1 MNLSST
7 MVEASPLTRF
17 LRDRG
22 VVGSFSAEEWS
33 LMLAEA
39 RHAGMLAR
47 IARWILGSSMA
58 GSVPP
63 CHRDSLAAALVHSAA
78 FRRDVQRELRSI
90 SSALVH
96 VEAPILLLKGAS
108 YVALGL
114 PAADGRIFSDI
125 DLLVGDKQIRFVERE
140 LMLGGWIT
148 GEIAAYDD
156 RYYRQWSHEIPPMT
170 HTRRGTTIDLH
181 HSLVMPTCRIAVNSS
196 RMVNDA
202 VRIAG
207 SERFWR
213 LRDEDIL
220 LHAAAHLLLNGE
232 FDRGLRDLCDID
244 LLYRHFSSGSAE
256 FAERLIARSAEV
268 GLEAIVRQALY
279 LAWRFFSTP
288 ADDRL
293 LLQREP
299 TAFVR
304 LVEKAVSS
312 RHPDT
317 RIRGQAMADWL
328 LMVRELS
335 LRLPPNLLLIH
346 LMHKMWVGFQP
357 VKRAQA

>member
-7 MVEASPLTRF
+7 MVESSPLTRF

-22 VVGSFSAEEWS
+22 VAATFSAEEWS

-47 IARWILGSSMA
+47 IAHWIPGSSMA
-58 GSVPP
+58 GNVPP
-63 CHRDSLAAALVHSAA
+63 RHQGILVAALVQSAA

-96 VEAPILLLKGAS
+96 VETPILLLKGAS

-114 PAADGRIFSDI
+114 PVADGRSFSDI
-125 DLLVGDKQIRFVERE
+125 DLLVAEKQIRFVESE

-148 GEIAAYDD
+148 GQLDAYDD

-170 HTRRGTTIDLH
+170 HTHRGTTIDLH
-181 HSLVMPTCRIAVNSS
+181 HSLVMPTCRIAVDSP

-202 VRIAG
+202 VPIAG

-244 LLYRHFSSGSAE
+244 LLFRHFSSVSAD
-256 FAERLIARSAEV
+256 FPKRLIARSAEV
-268 GLEAIVRQALY
+268 GLDAILRQALY
-279 LAWRFFSTP
+279 LARRFFATP
-288 ADDRL
+288 VDERL
-293 LLQREP
+293 LNQEP
-299 TAFVR
+299 TAFVK
-304 LVEKAVSS
+304 LVEKAVYS
-312 RHPDT
+312 RHPET
-317 RIRGQAMADWL
+317 RLRGQAMADWL

-346 LMHKMWVGFQP
+346 LLHKMWVGFQP
-357 VKRAQA
+357 VKRVQA

>member
-1 MNLSST
+1 M
-7 MVEASPLTRF
+7 RF

-22 VVGSFSAEEWS
+22 VADTFSAEEWS

-47 IARWILGSSMA
+47 IAHWMPGSSMA
-58 GSVPP
+58 GGVPP
-63 CHRDSLAAALVHSAA
+63 RHRDGLAAAMVHSAA

-90 SSALVH
+90 SSTLVR
-96 VEAPILLLKGAS
+96 VETPVLLLKGAS

-114 PAADGRIFSDI
+114 PVADGRVFSDI
-125 DLLVGDKQIRFVERE
+125 DLLVADKQIRFVESE

-148 GEIAAYDD
+148 GQIDAYDD

-170 HTRRGTTIDLH
+170 HTQRGTTIDLH
-181 HSLVMPTCRIAVNSS
+181 HSLVMPTCRIAVDSA

-202 VRIAG
+202 VPIAG

-244 LLYRHFSSGSAE
+244 LLFRHFSAVSGE
-256 FAERLIARSAEV
+256 FPKRLVARSAEV
-268 GLEAIVRQALY
+268 GLETILRQALY
-279 LAWRFFSTP
+279 LARSFFSTP
-288 ADDRL
+288 VDDGL
-293 LLQREP
+293 LKRQP
-299 TAFVR
+299 TAFVK

-317 RIRGQAMADWL
+317 RIRGQTLADWL

-335 LRLPPNLLLIH
+335 LRLPLNLLLIH
-346 LMHKMWVGFQP
+346 LVHKMWVGFQP
-357 VKRAQA
+357 VKRVQV